1 MTMALCV
8 LGGLLFLVIVGRHN
22 EAATA
27 RDWEMALSP
36 MGEAILAE
44 VAEGVQAQTFMI
56 ETSYKTAERQRAH
69 GSMDEAVR
77 LLSVGSRAV
86 EACAPSM
93 LHLVKSIGV
102 LARQAAAIAPV
113 TPLRPQAFRSS
124 ELRTVAGLAA
134 LAHHFLVSARER
146 LGLRLAVLRHGF
158 RAVVGRILR
167 ATDAAAA
174 TPDEERQWAR
184 VGALRADL
192 GTLTEESLGTL
203 RLVLASLGAV
213 PAATGRPARRPAA

>member
-1 MTMALCV
+1 MTLALCV

-22 EAATA
+22 EAVTA
-27 RDWEMALSP
+27 RDWEIALSP

-56 ETSYKTAERQRAH
+56 ETSYKTAERERAA
-69 GSMDEAVR
+69 GSLDEAVR

-113 TPLRPQAFRSS
+113 TPLRPAAFRSAD
-124 ELRTVAGLAA
+124 LRTVAGLAT
-134 LAHHFLVSARER
+134 LAHHLLVTARER
-146 LGLRLAVLRHGF
+146 LGLRLAVLRYGF
-158 RAVVGRILR
+158 RAIVGRLLG
-167 ATDAAAA
+167 ATDAAASR
-174 TPDEERQWAR
+174 PDEGAQWAR

-192 GTLTEESLGTL
+192 GTLTQESVGTL
-203 RLVLASLGAV
+203 QLVLASLGAV

>member
-1 MTMALCV
+1 MTLALCV
-8 LGGLLFLVIVGRHN
+8 LGGFLFLVIVGRHN
-22 EAATA
+22 EATTA
-27 RDWEMALSP
+27 RDWEMALTP

-56 ETSYKTAERQRAH
+56 ETSYGSAERERAA
-69 GSMDEAVR
+69 GSYDQAVR

-113 TPLRPQAFRSS
+113 TPVSPSAFRAA

-134 LAHHFLVSARER
+134 IAHHLLVTARER
-146 LGLRLAVLRHGF
+146 LGLRLAVLHYGF
-158 RAVVGRILR
+158 RAIVGRLIG
-167 ATDAAAA
+167 ATHAAAA
-174 TPDEERQWAR
+174 CPDEAARWAR
-184 VGALRADL
+184 VGALRGDL
-192 GTLTEESLGTL
+192 GTLTEESVETL
-203 RLVLASLGAV
+203 RLVLVSLGAV
-213 PAATGRPARRPAA
+213 PATAGRPARRPAA